1 MKGILKARVRH
12 PIIVNLTD
20 NEEDSIRLS
29 PLGSTGL
36 VDIKEDIVLPKGVVF
51 IKSEDEVEE
60 KVVKKTTTKK
70 EIQNDGE

>member
-1 MKGILKARVRH
+1 MKGILKSRVRH

-51 IKSEDEVEE
+51 IKSEDEVKE